1 MKAAPFQLHQLLFR
15 RVSVELNEAGF
26 EPDAPDPADYNL
38 AFDGVLVATHVH
50 FSPIDQPE
58 SAERAYLLTLRVVI
72 DDKATD
78 DGSARKPA
86 PYLVDIEAGAVV
98 RVAKG
103 AENLG
108 DVDDIVLVNGT
119 SMLWAAIREQVC
131 NLTARMPLGLATL
144 PTVHFQDLRKQR
156 AESTPVLAKP
166 SKPRA
171 SKARAKTAP

>member
-1 MKAAPFQLHQLLFR
+1 MKAAPFQLHQLSFR

-26 EPDAPDPADYNL
+26 NTDDLDEADKNL

-50 FSPIDQPE
+50 FSPIEQPE
-58 SAERAYLLTLRVVI
+58 GAGKSFLLILRVVI
-72 DDKATD
+72 DNKAPD
-78 DGSARKPA
+78 DGRVPKPI

-103 AENLG
+103 AEGLS
-108 DVDDIVLVNGT
+108 DIDDIVLVNGT
-119 SMLWAAIREQVC
+119 SVLWSAIREQVC

-156 AESTPVLAKP
+156 AENTVPQVKQSKP
-166 SKPRA
+166 RVSKPRA
-171 SKARAKTAP
+171 KPAS